1 MAVSCQFC
9 DVFYQLIFHH
19 WNSQN
24 SLSGDMHFIILGM
37 RCHNSK
43 INYNNWYCSVH
54 NMSIKHKIPAP

>member
-43 INYNNWYCSVH
+43 IN
-54 NMSIKHKIPAP
+54 